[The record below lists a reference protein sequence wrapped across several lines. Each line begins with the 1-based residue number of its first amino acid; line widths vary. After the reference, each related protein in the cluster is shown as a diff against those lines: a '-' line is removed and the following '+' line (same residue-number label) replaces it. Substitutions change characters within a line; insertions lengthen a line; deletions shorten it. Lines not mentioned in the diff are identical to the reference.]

1 MYDVISLVDAS
12 LPGMFP
18 ARPYATR
25 VETTNR
31 IPLAGAQR
39 SHMPLSMCPSY
50 EEWREHLPPAPG
62 PKSSAVCYVRPDG
75 LGSYVSRRRR
85 RTPRRPPLR
94 PSPPAADVGAEAVPA
109 NVAD

>member
-62 PKSSAVCYVRPDG
+62 PKSSAVCSRLRARRVAVAQWDATERARLIG
-75 LGSYVSRRRR
+75 LLTDAGPTV
-85 RTPRRPPLR
+85 L
-94 PSPPAADVGAEAVPA
+94 V
-109 NVAD
+109 